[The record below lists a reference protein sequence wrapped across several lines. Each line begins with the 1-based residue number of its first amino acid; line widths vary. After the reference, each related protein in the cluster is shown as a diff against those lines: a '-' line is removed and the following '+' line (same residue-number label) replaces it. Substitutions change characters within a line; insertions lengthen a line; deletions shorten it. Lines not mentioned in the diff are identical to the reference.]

1 MGRSIPYARKMK
13 SHRKS
18 KPVDESS
25 SVRREFGELFEAFH
39 NRLVAIERKFGLLPS
54 AKKAAERIAEVSA
67 ARRVSRN

>member
-18 KPVDESS
+18 KPIDESS
-25 SVRREFGELFEAFH
+25 NIRREFGELFEALH

-54 AKKAAERIAEVSA
+54 AKKAADRIAEITGSQRE
-67 ARRVSRN
+67 ARS